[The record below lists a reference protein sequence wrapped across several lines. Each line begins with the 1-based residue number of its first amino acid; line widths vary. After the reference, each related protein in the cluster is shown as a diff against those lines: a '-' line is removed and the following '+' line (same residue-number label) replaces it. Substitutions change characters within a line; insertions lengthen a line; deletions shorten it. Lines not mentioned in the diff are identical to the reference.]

1 MKIAIISV
9 APPFRG
15 GISKHTSILIEK
27 LSATHSV
34 DLINY
39 SRQYPE
45 FLFPGKSQYLE
56 KIEIEPK
63 KYWID
68 SINPISWIKTSNY
81 LSNRNYDL
89 IIFRFWNPFFTPALG
104 TIAKIIKIK
113 SKNTKM
119 ISLCDN
125 IIPHEKILFSNI
137 LIKYFLKRL
146 DGHLIQSNQTKEE
159 LVKILQRPIYEK
171 CFHPVYVN
179 YPKKI
184 NKDLAREKLNLK
196 AKNIILYFGL
206 IREYKGFD
214 ILLEAVSILKNS
226 IKDFHL
232 LVAGECYVDEKV
244 YTKLINKLEIKEYI
258 TWHNRYIPD
267 IDVNKYFS
275 ASDIL
280 ALPYRSASQSGVAQL
295 SYFYDCPVIV
305 TDVGGLPEIVEEKK
319 SGFIINVEDPDE
331 LASVLIKYLGTNQ
344 IDVMSNFIKEY
355 KNKFSWKNF
364 VGSIESLYTKI

>member
-56 KIEIEPK
+56 NVEIKPK

-68 SINPISWIKTSNY
+68 SINPISWIKASNY
-81 LSNRNYDL
+81 LSNREYDL
-89 IIFRFWNPFFTPALG
+89 IIFRFWNPFFSLALG

-125 IIPHEKILFSNI
+125 IIPHEKILLSKV
-137 LIKYFLKRL
+137 LIKYFLKKL
-146 DGHLIQSNQTKEE
+146 DGHLIQSNQTKDE
-159 LVKILQRPIYEK
+159 LIQIVQKPIYEK
-171 CFHPVYVN
+171 CFHPVYAN
-179 YPKKI
+179 YPQKI

-196 AKNIILYFGL
+196 SKNIILYFGL
-206 IREYKGFD
+206 IRNYKGFD
-214 ILLEAVSILKNS
+214 ILLEAVSILKKS
-226 IKDFHL
+226 MKDFHL

-244 YTKLINKLEIKEYI
+244 YTTLINNLEIEEYI

-267 IDVNKYFS
+267 IDVNKYFA

-319 SGFIINVEDPDE
+319 SGFIINSEDPDE
-331 LASVLIKYLGTNQ
+331 LASVLLKYLGTNQ
-344 IDVMSNFIKEY
+344 IEKMSNFIKEY

-364 VGSIESLYTKI
+364 VESVELLYTKI